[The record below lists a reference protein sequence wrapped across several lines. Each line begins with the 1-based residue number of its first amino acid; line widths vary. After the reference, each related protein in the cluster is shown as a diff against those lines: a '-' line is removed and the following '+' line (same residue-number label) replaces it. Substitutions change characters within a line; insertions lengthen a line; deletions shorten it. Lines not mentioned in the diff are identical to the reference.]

1 MDLQILLGV
10 ERVDEVA
17 LSAMPQQ
24 HSSGF
29 AGDALERSGSKDQR
43 VVNGLFDV
51 KWRGGQEV
59 LKSGGR
65 AQGTSGTD

>member
-17 LSAMPQQ
+17 LSAMLQQ
-24 HSSGF
+24 HSSGS
-29 AGDALERSGSKDQR
+29 AGEASGSKDQR
-43 VVNGLFDV
+43 EVNGLFDV